1 MTVIYSN
8 FHDSDTYL
16 LRGIWEGLDARVIE
30 LRLDERYSEERG
42 RLDDPTIPYDSSRE
56 EIEEINR
63 AIESEEDSLIVCGHG
78 TEDGCLSP
86 HFDYTLSSSN
96 KDKIKAKRFIGIWCN
111 ASTFAKK
118 NNVPGFFSSMFI
130 SNTDEADFMGIE
142 GVEEERIKESERKFV
157 NTLNSLLRNNIPMGK
172 WKEAFISIIDTTNE
186 VEVFNFS
193 SLIYI
198 E

>member
-16 LRGIWEGLDARVIE
+16 LRGIWEGLEAKVIE
-30 LRLDERYSEERG
+30 IS
-42 RLDDPTIPYDSSRE
+42 LDDSGSFNNSLFSFE
-56 EIEEINR
+56 SKKEEINR
-63 AIESEEDSLIVCGHG
+63 AIEREEDTLIVCGHG
-78 TEDGCLSP
+78 SEEGCFSP
-86 HFDYTLSSSN
+86 TLNYTLSSSN

-130 SNTDEADFMGIE
+130 SNTDEAGYMGIDN
-142 GVEEERIKESERKFV
+142 VDEERIKESERKFV
-157 NTLNSLLRNNIPMGK
+157 NTLNSLLRNNLPMEK
-172 WKEAFISIIDTTNE
+172 WKEAFTSIIDTTNE